1 MKRVSSYWIAVFVLL
16 AMVPVRAQESVEL
29 IPPDIFEAAGLAKL
43 TDAERKVL
51 LDWLGQSRGVVS
63 APVSAVTEQGAG
75 QSSPVSPATAS
86 SSSSATSGGMMDGV
100 FGGSDEIQTRIVS
113 DFSGWTG
120 RTVFVLENG
129 ETWQQR
135 MDGEYSYSGSDT
147 RVAIRRGFMGLY
159 RMELLATGRWI
170 GVRRI
175 K

>member
-1 MKRVSSYWIAVFVLL
+1 MNRTPILCALGFVLASL
-16 AMVPVRAQESVEL
+16 SPGYAQEGETL
-29 IPPDIFEAAGLAKL
+29 IPPEVYRAAGLDKL
-43 TDAERKVL
+43 TDSERKVL
-51 LDWLGQSRGVVS
+51 LDWLANEATSMERGSAAAGSQPVTNSTSGESASVAESR
-63 APVSAVTEQGAG
+63 
-75 QSSPVSPATAS
+75 SPVTRGFLDGAVGGRDEV
-86 SSSSATSGGMMDGV
+86 TS
-100 FGGSDEIQTRIVS
+100 RIVS
-113 DFSGWTG
+113 EFSGWNG

-147 RVAIRRGFMGLY
+147 RVSIRRGFMGLY

>member
-1 MKRVSSYWIAVFVLL
+1 MNRVSLLCVLTFFLIGVPQSL
-16 AMVPVRAQESVEL
+16 AQGEQSP
-29 IPPDIFEAAGLAKL
+29 IPAEIYRGAGLAKL

-51 LDWLGQSRGVVS
+51 YDWLTNDAASVRQIT
-63 APVSAVTEQGAG
+63 APSDPKSLDESVAATTPSDTTTRPPLPRSFLDAAVG
-75 QSSPVSPATAS
+75 
-86 SSSSATSGGMMDGV
+86 SG
-100 FGGSDEIQTRIVS
+100 SELNSRIVS

-120 RTVFVLENG
+120 RTIFVLENG

-147 RVAIRRGFMGLY
+147 RVVISRGFMGLY
-159 RMELLATGRWI
+159 RMELVATGRWI